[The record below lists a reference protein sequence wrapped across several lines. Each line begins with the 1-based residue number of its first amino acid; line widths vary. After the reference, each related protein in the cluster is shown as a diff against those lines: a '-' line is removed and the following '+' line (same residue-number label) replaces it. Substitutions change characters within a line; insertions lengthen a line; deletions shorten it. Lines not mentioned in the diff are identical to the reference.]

1 MLGKFDLA
9 ADILHDIVAVQTIT
23 IGIKII
29 FAFSTLVAF
38 DRQHRG
44 AHGVRIGLASLV
56 DGHCQQMHAVKGPGG
71 LVIGCN
77 LHHRAVGVGKGLG
90 VVGNVSSPTFV
101 IARTHKRENSE
112 IPLVHVDAYRLS
124 SPSELDDLDIPFTKA
139 IVLVEWGKGLT
150 EGIADNWLEIAIARD
165 TTGES
170 EVRTVQITGFGP
182 RWQQVEI

>member
-1 MLGKFDLA
+1 LTHSQVLFDSVIETTEAMLELGERVSKVFSAGDLVLLIGPLGAGKTTF
-9 ADILHDIVAVQTIT
+9 T
-23 IGIKII
+23 
-29 FAFSTLVAF
+29 
-38 DRQHRG
+38 R
-44 AHGVRIGLASLV
+44 
-56 DGHCQQMHAVKGPGG
+56 
-71 LVIGCN
+71 
-77 LHHRAVGVGKGLG
+77 GVGKGLG
-90 VVGNVSSPTFV
+90 AVGNVSSPTFV

-165 TTGES
+165 TSGES

-182 RWQQVEI
+182 RWQQVQI